1 MSLTYYGCM
10 LRLLSAPTGNYTS
23 ETDLSFDVAE
33 IDLPPP
39 SAATGFFDAS
49 APTKITV
56 PTFGDNPN
64 RRLVCRAYAQIFA
77 SGVSLT
83 EAWSKLIVRVN
94 GNHLAQSSIAG
105 PEDSSSHTL
114 VCISPPVIM
123 KPGDYVTCAR
133 QTSAD
138 TSTSLI
144 VNKLSF
150 FALDVLGILEK

>member
-1 MSLTYYGCM
+1 MSLIYYGCV

-39 SAATGFFDAS
+39 SAATGFFNSS

-64 RRLVCRAYAQIFA
+64 RRLICRGYAQIFA
-77 SGVSLT
+77 SGVQTT
-83 EAWSKLIVRVN
+83 EVWSKLILRLN
-94 GNHLAQSSIAG
+94 GDHLAQASLAG
-105 PEDSSSHTL
+105 PEDTTLHTL
-114 VCISPPVIM
+114 SCLSPPVIM
-123 KPGDYVTCAR
+123 RPGDYVTCAR

-138 TSTSLI
+138 TSTTLL
-144 VNKLSF
+144 VNKLSY